1 MFDYPSAA
9 IDVVKRRFLVLF
21 YFLLLPL
28 GMALCESFCPTRHDQ
43 VSRVGMSL
51 HRGAFISMAAD
62 IPSEANARS
71 A

>member
-1 MFDYPSAA
+1 MFDYPSAV
-9 IDVVKRRFLVLF
+9 IDVVKRSFLVLF
-21 YFLLLPL
+21 FFVSAIRN
-28 GMALCESFCPTRHDQ
+28 GIMWIFCPMGRDQ

>member
-1 MFDYPSAA
+1 MFDYPSAV
-9 IDVVKRRFLVLF
+9 IDVVKRSFLVLF
-21 YFLLLPL
+21 FFVSAIRN
-28 GMALCESFCPTRHDQ
+28 GIMWIFCPMGHDQ